1 MLTSGCRFLSVAT
14 AVYPTF
20 HPVTAVFSNLA
31 LISLFY
37 HDNQKHL
44 IYLLSSQ
51 AHIAPVDAPQIRA
64 EISWVVAERKLENPN
79 SIQRESG
86 FLRVRHMSD
95 VDDFEDDDSYTDDIA
110 EIELNILNRKKLL
123 AKKRVDIRR
132 LIEEREELKLLKEE
146 IGLYA
151 DDGRG
156 LESSPYH

>member
-1 MLTSGCRFLSVAT
+1 
-14 AVYPTF
+14 
-20 HPVTAVFSNLA
+20 
-31 LISLFY
+31 
-37 HDNQKHL
+37 
-44 IYLLSSQ
+44 
-51 AHIAPVDAPQIRA
+51 
-64 EISWVVAERKLENPN
+64 
-79 SIQRESG
+79 
-86 FLRVRHMSD
+86 MSD

-156 LESSPYH
+156 LESSPFH